1 MPGYKGHLIG
11 GAIAFSCVIVL
22 FAWWQSPPFFIAVQY
37 FFCTLLGSLFPDIDT
52 KSRGQGIFY
61 RALLLILGILLFQGQ
76 QQLCIVISL
85 LALTP
90 LLVRH
95 RGLFHKPWFLL
106 MIPSFLAWLS
116 VVLGILS
123 SSLAIGYGCFFITG
137 ALSHIILDKMF

>member
-1 MPGYKGHLIG
+1 MPGYKGHLVG
-11 GAIAFSCVIVL
+11 GAIAFSCMILV
-22 FAWWQSPPFFIAVQY
+22 FKWWQNPTFFVAIHY

-61 RALLLILGILLFQGQ
+61 RALLVFLGILLFRGYQNV
-76 QQLCIVISL
+76 CIILSL

-106 MIPSFLAWLS
+106 CIPLGIAWLC
-116 VVLGILS
+116 S
-123 SSLAIGYGCFFITG
+123 SFGLVTVPLAVGSAFFFITG
-137 ALSHIILDKMF
+137 ALSHIALDKVF